1 MLGLTTLGAIHT
13 AISLVALVSGI
24 WALVRDRQIVLN
36 RLGKLYLVATALTA
50 ATGLVIFEHG
60 GFRIGHAFAILTLI
74 VVVLGTVA
82 ATSTLFGR
90 ASRYIQ
96 ATCYSSTMLLH
107 MITGIAET
115 ATRLPPDAPLITA
128 ENASLFEEI
137 IGGLVLLFLVGLAFQ
152 LRWLRG
158 AQRPLR

>member
-1 MLGLTTLGAIHT
+1 MLGLTT
-13 AISLVALVSGI
+13 
-24 WALVRDRQIVLN
+24 
-36 RLGKLYLVATALTA
+36 LTA

-115 ATRLPPDAPLITA
+115 VTRLPPDAPLITV